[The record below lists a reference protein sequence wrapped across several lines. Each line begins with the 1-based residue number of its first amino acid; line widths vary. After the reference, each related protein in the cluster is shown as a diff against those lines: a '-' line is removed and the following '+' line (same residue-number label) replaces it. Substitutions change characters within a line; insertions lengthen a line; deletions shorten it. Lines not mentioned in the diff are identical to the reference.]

1 MLQLIC
7 CTAIRDVC
15 FTNKLALVRLRRAPS
30 GFKAGAAISL
40 APGSQL
46 LVECAACASCGD
58 AVWCLSATM
67 VAWISLAALA
77 IGFFLGARV
86 VDWFVTTRASQW
98 EQGRVEVEDPSLVR
112 RRQLPSY
119 GR

>member
-1 MLQLIC
+1 MMLQLIC

-30 GFKAGAAISL
+30 GFKAGAAMPL

-58 AVWCLSATM
+58 AGWCLSATV
-67 VAWISLAALA
+67 VAWISLTALA
-77 IGFFLGARV
+77 VGFVLGARV
-86 VDWFVTTRASQW
+86 VDWFVATRA
-98 EQGRVEVEDPSLVR
+98 
-112 RRQLPSY
+112 PSY